1 MDDIWKLSASDLSA
15 AFARGEVTPDEALTT
30 YLERIERLDPIL
42 NCYTALS
49 GSAAEQAAES
59 SARYRAGKPL
69 SPIDGL
75 PLAVKDSLKVAGMS
89 AAWGSDVFAD
99 GICEADELPIARLRA
114 AGAVFIGKTNLP
126 EFAVEGYTGNRRFGV
141 TGNPW
146 NPELT
151 PGGSSGGSV
160 AAVAAGLAAAAIGTD
175 GGGSIRRPCSYT
187 GLFGLK
193 PTIGRVPRAGGLP
206 QLLLDF
212 EVAGPVAR
220 TVGDLRIL
228 HSVMAGPDRADP
240 ASRAVAN
247 LAPVDRPLKILFVEQ
262 FGDNPCDPAIRQSVR
277 VAASKLKSLGHSVV
291 SGTMPFDMDALNDFW
306 SVISKVGLARLRDAI
321 PAMRDKAGPQYLEM
335 AEEGARVSASTF
347 WAGLETVKKFRS
359 DVSLAFAD
367 WDLIMTPS
375 CAAQPWSAGLA
386 YPTEIDGR
394 PVGPRGHAVYT
405 GWVNASGHPAV
416 AVPSEPDAEN
426 MPVGFQLVGDLGSE
440 EQLLQVAQAFGDAD
454 AAGWQWPAVATA

>member
-1 MDDIWKLSASDLSA
+1 MQDVWKLSASGLSA
-15 AFARGEVTPDEALTT
+15 AFVSGEVTPGEALTS
-30 YLERIERLDPIL
+30 YQERIERLDPIL
-42 NCYTALS
+42 NCYTSLS
-49 GSAAEQAAES
+49 DSAAEQAAES
-59 SARYRAGKPL
+59 TARYRAGKPL
-69 SPIDGL
+69 STIDGL
-75 PLAVKDSLKVAGMS
+75 PLAIKDNLKVAGMP
-89 AAWGSDVFAD
+89 AAWGGSVFAEE
-99 GICEADELPIARLRA
+99 ICETDELPIARLRA

-126 EFAVEGYTGNRRFGV
+126 EFAVEGYTANRRFGV

-160 AAVAAGLAAAAIGTD
+160 AAVAAGLASAAIGTD

-220 TVGDLRIL
+220 TVEDTRLLYSI
-228 HSVMAGPDRADP
+228 MAGPDRADP
-240 ASRAVAN
+240 ASRAVATPS
-247 LAPVDRPLKILFVEQ
+247 LADRPLKILFVEQ
-262 FGDNPCDPAIRQSVR
+262 FGNNPCEPSIRQSVR
-277 VAASKLKSLGHSVV
+277 AAASRLESLGHTVI
-291 SGTMPFDMDALNDFW
+291 SGNIPFEMDALNEFW
-306 SVISKVGLARLRDAI
+306 SLISKVGLASLRDANST
-321 PAMRDKAGPQYLEM
+321 MNEKAGPQYLEM

-347 WAGLETVKKFRS
+347 WTGLETVKKFRS
-359 DVSLAFAD
+359 DVSQAFAE

-405 GWVNASGHPAV
+405 GWVNASGHPAI
-416 AVPSEPDAEN
+416 AVPSVPDSDR

-440 EQLLQVAQAFGDAD
+440 EQLLQVAKVFAD
-454 AAGWQWPAVATA
+454 RDKAGWQWPAAASA